1 MGITLLVTS
10 GEKARCRRLASWAV
24 WLAGVTQSR
33 QGTEPL
39 DQAEKREA
47 DVGDQCGPFWL
58 YNLWFRIS
66 VCGFYGRSHTK
77 PTQSPPPQR
86 SLLKRCDVLRAAAL
100 RFGARLTSIAL
111 RLGKVTQKPAE
122 REREEFG
129 GLLTDTGNKLCS
141 GECAAELARGAG
153 KKTGF
158 VISRFLLGA

>member
-1 MGITLLVTS
+1 MISVVPS
-10 GEKARCRRLASWAV
+10 GFIIYGLGFLFAGSME
-24 WLAGVTQSR
+24 GVTPNQHNR
-33 QGTEPL
+33 
-39 DQAEKREA
+39 
-47 DVGDQCGPFWL
+47 
-58 YNLWFRIS
+58 
-66 VCGFYGRSHTK
+66 
-77 PTQSPPPQR
+77 PPPQR

-111 RLGKVTQKPAE
+111 RLGKVSQKPAE

-141 GECAAELARGAG
+141 GECAAEIAGGAG